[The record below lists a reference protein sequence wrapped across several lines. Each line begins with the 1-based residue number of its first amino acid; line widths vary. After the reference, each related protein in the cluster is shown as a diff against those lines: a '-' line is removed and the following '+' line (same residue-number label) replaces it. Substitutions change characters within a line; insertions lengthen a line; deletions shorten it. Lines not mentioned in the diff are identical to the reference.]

1 MSDADEPTE
10 LGAEEERRMK
20 RRKSLEAQVNLGLGM
35 GKRKQSII
43 EAFNSSVWPV
53 LEGAGW
59 SIVSCFTISIHLN
72 TSFWGYMV
80 GIYQAS
86 GLKCTPLQRRKN

>member
-10 LGAEEERRMK
+10 LGAEEEKRMK

-59 SIVSCFTISIHLN
+59 SIVSCFNVSKHLYC
-72 TSFWGYMV
+72 FV
-80 GIYQAS
+80 GGIWLVYTKLLA
-86 GLKCTPLQRRKN
+86 